1 MAYHFDEQLRYLTDS
16 GLETTLLF
24 LDCREL
30 PSFAAFPLYDNA
42 EGRERLERYYR
53 EHLDVARDHGMG
65 FVVEAAT
72 WRANADWGATVGY
85 DAAALDRVNRQSIA
99 FSRAVAAQYPTV
111 PTIVSG
117 QIGPRGDGYVADSA
131 MTPAEAEAYHAAQ
144 INTFAAAGAD
154 MVAAITMTN
163 PAEAIG
169 IVRAA
174 KQAGIPAVI
183 AFTVETDGVLPSGEA
198 LSEAIALTDRE
209 TDAGAAYF
217 MITCAHPEH
226 FDAVLDAQVA
236 ERVHGIRANASTC
249 SHAELDAATALDYG
263 DPVALGA
270 AYRAL
275 DAKLPNLKVVGGCCG
290 TDIRHIREI
299 ARHVAA

>member
-1 MAYHFDEQLRYLTDS
+1 MTYLFHEQLTYLTDS

-24 LDCREL
+24 LDGHEL

-42 EGRERLERYYR
+42 QGRDRLERYYA
-53 EHLDVARDHGMG
+53 EHLGVARDHGMG

-72 WRANADWGATVGY
+72 WRANAEWGATVGY
-85 DAAALDRVNRQSIA
+85 GAEALDRVNRFAIA
-99 FSRAVAAQYPTV
+99 FGRKVAEQYPTV
-111 PTIVSG
+111 PTVVSG
-117 QIGPRGDGYVADSA
+117 QIGPRGDGYVAGDA
-131 MTPAEAEAYHAAQ
+131 MTPAEAEAYHAPQ
-144 INTFAAAGAD
+144 VESFAAAGAD
-154 MVAAITMTN
+154 IVAALTMTSS
-163 PAEAIG
+163 AEAIG

-174 KQAGIPAVI
+174 RKAGIPAAI

-198 LSEAIALTDRE
+198 LAEAIARTDRE

-217 MITCAHPEH
+217 MINCAHPAHFEH
-226 FDAVLDAQVA
+226 VLGPEVA
-236 ERVHGIRANASTC
+236 ARVRGIRANASTC
-249 SHAELDAATALDYG
+249 SHAELDAATALDFG

-275 DAKLPNLKVVGGCCG
+275 GEKLPHLKVVGGCCG

-299 ARHVAA
+299 AARVTA